1 MFGATKISPIIYS
14 VPAITIQYFDTTV
27 AGNHSYMNN
36 EAEDATLEWCRE
48 IGCKFI
54 EDAIHKLVA
63 RYGERLQ
70 RLTRNRVTK
79 T

>member
-36 EAEDATLEWCRE
+36 EAEDVRMVP
-48 IGCKFI
+48 GNRMQ
-54 EDAIHKLVA
+54 IH
-63 RYGERLQ
+63 
-70 RLTRNRVTK
+70 
-79 T
+79 